1 MSIRAT
7 VTYECDS
14 PDCHAE
20 LVLDATDAEL
30 VKARGGVQ
38 AEFYG
43 YGWQMDD
50 DDQIHCPQCCEEDPR
65 DEAYERAAA
74 RARNNDFADT
84 GGKDWT

>member
-38 AEFYG
+38 AEFYAS
-43 YGWQMDD
+43 GWVMDD
-50 DDQIHCPQCCEEDPR
+50 DDQIHCPQCCKEDPR
-65 DEAYERAAA
+65 ER
-74 RARNNDFADT
+74 NADD
-84 GGKDWT
+84 GSSYGHPGDRLAGRE